1 MSAPLFV
8 YTDRWIALDDH
19 APLAFPLTAHPAG
32 MTAAAYAA
40 VLVLQDHGG
49 HMVRQAFVVEYA
61 QRFPEHAPFDFEAT
75 PWDAA
80 ALSGET
86 DRLRA
91 ENAAL
96 RRAHDRLVEQTD
108 ALFLLSGRLVTLAH
122 EIQATASKVCGVEAE
137 EEE

>member
-1 MSAPLFV
+1 MRAPLFV
-8 YTDRWIALDDH
+8 YTYEWIALDED
-19 APLAFPLTAHPAG
+19 APLAFPLTARPGG

-49 HMVRQAFVVEYA
+49 HMALPAFVDEYA
-61 QRFPEHAPFDFEAT
+61 QRFPEHAPFDVE
-75 PWDAA
+75 AA
-80 ALSGET
+80 AWDEIALAKEN

-96 RRAHDRLVEQTD
+96 RRGHNRLVEQTD

-122 EIQATASKVCGVEAE
+122 EIQATASQVRGLEAE
-137 EEE
+137 EQ